1 MRICLMVEGQE
12 GVTWDE
18 WVDLARTCEESG
30 LEGLFRSDHYV
41 STINEE
47 QLGSL
52 DAWAVLCG
60 LAAVTSRIRL
70 GTMVSPATFRH
81 PSNLAKMV
89 TTADHI
95 SGGRAELGMGAGW
108 FDREHAAYGFDFPS
122 TNERMDRLA
131 EQLEIVHGEWSE
143 DDFSFKGAYYSLEG
157 LHAIPRPV
165 QQPHP
170 PLIIGGSGGPK
181 SLALAAQWADEYNT
195 VFPTLEEV
203 RTRRSGLDSALQA
216 AGRPSDAY
224 TFSLMTT
231 CIVGRD
237 ETDLRR
243 RVQDVLTRT
252 SNDKSVDDYIDEAS
266 KNRIVG
272 TTEQVVE
279 RLNQFAEAGIGRVM
293 LQHLNHADLDMVKLI
308 GAELVPA
315 LAS

>member
-12 GVTWDE
+12 GVSWDD

-41 STINEE
+41 STINEGR
-47 QLGSL
+47 LGSL

-81 PSNLAKMV
+81 PSTLAKMV

-95 SGGRAELGMGAGW
+95 SGGRVELGMGAGW
-108 FDREHAAYGFDFPS
+108 FEREHAAYGFDFPS

-131 EQLEIVHGEWSE
+131 EQLEIVHGEWKQ
-143 DDFSFKGAYYSLEG
+143 DDFSFKGAYYSIEG

-195 VFPTLEEV
+195 VLPSLEEA
-203 RTRRSGLDSALQA
+203 RARRSGLDSALQA
-216 AGRPSDAY
+216 AGRPSDGY
-224 TFSLMTT
+224 TFSFMST

-237 ETDLRR
+237 ETELRS

-252 SNDKSVDDYIDEAS
+252 NNDKSVDDYIDEAS
-266 KNRIVG
+266 KSRIVG
-272 TTEQVVE
+272 TADQVID
-279 RLNQFAEAGIGRVM
+279 RLNQFGEVGVGRVM
-293 LQHLNHADLDMVKLI
+293 LQHLNHVDLDMVKLI
-308 GAELVPA
+308 GSELVPA
-315 LAS
+315 LAG